1 MVSPVP
7 VPAPITS
14 NDNMLNQVADN
25 VMSILKIQNS
35 RTKTTYREMSANP
48 NPNPASNISPTNP
61 NANINANTN
70 TNVSNINTTSSNLN
84 RNKEI
89 IHQHEYIERKQ
100 ISTVA
105 NPSNNNKYETP
116 SS

>member
-1 MVSPVP
+1 MSPVP
-7 VPAPITS
+7 VPAPIIS

-48 NPNPASNISPTNP
+48 NPNPATNISPINP
-61 NANINANTN
+61 NANINAN

-89 IHQHEYIERKQ
+89 IHQHEYI
-100 ISTVA
+100 
-105 NPSNNNKYETP
+105 
-116 SS
+116 